1 MNHYPWLDEYLVSDK
16 MFAAM
21 CQPGPEH
28 KGYDCRQ
35 LLTLKCDPALSELLR
50 AEYPDIVPGFYMD
63 KRHWI
68 SVFLDG
74 AVPEEVLRDLCDRSH
89 QLVFSKLTKKKQREL
104 LGEA

>member
-1 MNHYPWLDEYLVSDK
+1 M
-16 MFAAM
+16 
-21 CQPGPEH
+21 
-28 KGYDCRQ
+28 
-35 LLTLKCDPALSELLR
+35 R

-89 QLVFSKLTKKKQREL
+89 QMVFSKLTKKKQREL

>member
-1 MNHYPWLDEYLVSDK
+1 
-16 MFAAM
+16 
-21 CQPGPEH
+21 
-28 KGYDCRQ
+28 
-35 LLTLKCDPALSELLR
+35 
-50 AEYPDIVPGFYMD
+50 MD

-89 QLVFSKLTKKKQREL
+89 QMVFSKLTKKKQREL